1 MSQKVYYL
9 QECPTCGR
17 SLRIRVA
24 YQGRRVVCQHCHA
37 RFLACD
43 PAGPNYPPMDS
54 GIALLKRA
62 DELLALADS
71 LHQPPPSPNS
81 DVIPASAEKMA
92 EARTS

>member
-1 MSQKVYYL
+1 MSQKIYYL

-17 SLRIRVA
+17 NLRIRVA

-71 LHQPPPSPNS
+71 LNQPPPSPDS
-81 DVIPASAEKMA
+81 DVIPATAELPA
-92 EARTS
+92 QVQRR